1 MSGDAIDRVLPTRRP
16 PGRPIMSQTWSELM
30 FLHWRV
36 PAALLRPLVPAGLE
50 IDTHDG
56 EAWVGLV
63 PFTVSGSRLRPLP
76 PLPLIGAFHEI
87 NVRTYVHR
95 QARDPGVWFFSLDAA
110 RRLIVAGAR
119 ALYHLPY
126 RFARF
131 GLTVEE
137 SAERRVR
144 FTSRRPGQAD
154 VGVALRYGPTA
165 AAQPAAPGTL
175 EHFLAERYILYA
187 ARGRALYQ
195 ARVHHTAYPL
205 QAGAVEVEGETL
217 LAANGIARPDVP
229 PLAHYAAG
237 VDVDIWPL
245 AKLG

>member
-1 MSGDAIDRVLPTRRP
+1 MRQA
-16 PGRPIMSQTWSELM
+16 WSELM
-30 FLHWRV
+30 FLHW
-36 PAALLRPLVPAGLE
+36 PAPSAVLRALVPPALE
-50 IDTHDG
+50 IDTFEG
-56 EAWVGLV
+56 QAWVGLV
-63 PFTVSGSRLRPLP
+63 PFTVSGSRLRLLP
-76 PLPLIGAFHEI
+76 PLPFVSHFHEI

-95 QARDPGVWFFSLDAA
+95 RARDPGVWFFSLDAA

-137 SAERRVR
+137 GAERRVR

-187 ARGRALYQ
+187 ARGPRLYRAQ
-195 ARVHHTAYPL
+195 VHHSPYPL
-205 QAGAVEVEGETL
+205 QAGAVQIGRETL
-217 LAANGIARPDVP
+217 LAANGLVRPDTA
-229 PLAHYAAG
+229 PLAHYARG
-237 VDVDIWPL
+237 VQVDIWPL
-245 AKLG
+245 RRVD